1 MGNTQEWIDKF
12 IQLIFDSSH
21 QKCVTLHMENIKSKI
36 CDYYPVSEK
45 ALNLITSCMTE
56 HIFPAK
62 TILIRAGKL
71 DRKVYFI
78 EKGITRSYIIH
89 DGKEITTWFSME
101 GDAVC
106 GSWDLYRNKSGFEFV
121 ETIEKT
127 IAYSISIEKL
137 NELYVSDLDI
147 ANWMRVLQQ
156 ENFLWLQDIHINR
169 LVLSVK
175 ERYLELL
182 KRFPAIF
189 QRVNLGYIASYL
201 GTTLPTLSK
210 IRSELEL

>member
-1 MGNTQEWIDKF
+1 
-12 IQLIFDSSH
+12 
-21 QKCVTLHMENIKSKI
+21 MENIISKI
-36 CDYYPVSEK
+36 RERYPVSDEGIH
-45 ALNLITSCMTE
+45 LLTSSMEE
-56 HIFPAK
+56 HLFPAR
-62 TILIRAGKL
+62 TILIHAGKF
-71 DRKVYFI
+71 DRQVYFI

-121 ETIEKT
+121 ETLEKT
-127 IAYSISIEKL
+127 RAYAITIDTLNRLYESNIE
-137 NELYVSDLDI
+137 I

-182 KRFPAIF
+182 DRFPAIF
-189 QRVNLGYIASYL
+189 QRVNLGHIASYL

-210 IRSELEL
+210 IRSESAD

>member
-1 MGNTQEWIDKF
+1 
-12 IQLIFDSSH
+12 
-21 QKCVTLHMENIKSKI
+21 MEKIKSKI
-36 CDYYPVSEK
+36 CSYYPVSEK
-45 ALNLITSCMTE
+45 ALNLITSCMVR
-56 HIFPAK
+56 HDFPEK
-62 TILIRAGKL
+62 EILIHAGRL

-78 EKGITRSYIIH
+78 EKGVTRSYIIH

-106 GSWDLYRNKSGFEFV
+106 GSWDLYRNKPGFEFV
-121 ETIEKT
+121 ETLEKT
-127 IAYSISIEKL
+127 TAYSINIERL
-137 NELYVSDLDI
+137 NELYASNLDI

-156 ENFLWLQDIHINR
+156 ENFLLLQDIHINR

-175 ERYLELL
+175 DRYLELL
-182 KRFPAIF
+182 RRFPAIV

-210 IRSELEL
+210 IRSEIFSYKRHHPNS

>member
-1 MGNTQEWIDKF
+1 
-12 IQLIFDSSH
+12 
-21 QKCVTLHMENIKSKI
+21 MENIKSKMRK
-36 CDYYPVSEK
+36 YYPVSEE
-45 ALNLITSCMTE
+45 ALELITSCMVE

-62 TILIRAGKL
+62 EILIHAGKL
-71 DRKVYFI
+71 DHKVYFI

-101 GDAVC
+101 GDAVS
-106 GSWDLYRNKSGFEFV
+106 GSWDLYRNTAGFEFV
-121 ETIEKT
+121 ETLEKT
-127 IAYSISIEKL
+127 LAYSISIEKL
-137 NELYVSDLDI
+137 NELYASHIDI

-156 ENFLWLQDIHINR
+156 ENFLWLQYIHINR

-175 ERYLELL
+175 ERYIELL

-210 IRSELEL
+210 IRSEMELRKWD